1 MTKDVKFF
9 AASIFAHIIVL
20 VSVVLL
26 SNFHVQEEEV
36 VLTLDLSEPM
46 QSEQKTEQVQT
57 PQKTE
62 PPIQKKVENAIP
74 TPSPTPIPVVAEK
87 QVSQPVSQPVVAQTQ
102 PKQATPKADIEK
114 EYLDF
119 HLQAIR
125 KLLSENRK
133 YPRNARVLGQEGDV
147 EVSFRLNGDGSVD
160 DISIVKGSGF
170 ELLDNAA
177 RELIASTA
185 KLFPKPPKSVRVRVP
200 LKYALQ

>member
-1 MTKDVKFF
+1 MVKDVKFF
-9 AASIFAHIIVL
+9 AASISAHI
-20 VSVVLL
+20 VVFASLMLL
-26 SNFHVQEEEV
+26 SGFHMQEEEV

-57 PQKTE
+57 PQKTQ
-62 PPIQKKVENAIP
+62 PPIQKKVESVIP
-74 TPSPTPIPVVAEK
+74 TPTPTPTPVVAEK
-87 QVSQPVSQPVVAQTQ
+87 QVSQPVVAQAQ
-102 PKQATPKADIEK
+102 PKQAAPKVDVEK

-125 KLLSENRK
+125 KLLSENRR

-170 ELLDNAA
+170 ELLDSAA